1 MTELAS
7 LVLAGAVA
15 GGLYAILASGL
26 VLTYQTSGVFNVG
39 HGAIA
44 FTSALTYYLLHQ
56 PTADGGL
63 GLPIVPAALI
73 AVGGV
78 APLLGVLLDAALFR
92 RLAHAPEAARLVG
105 TIGLLV
111 ALISWFEIV
120 AFLLFLS
127 YILFSLG
134 AEFYRTWKNQWKKK
148 PA

>member
-56 PTADGGL
+56 PADDGGL
-63 GLPIVPAALI
+63 GLPIVPSALI
-73 AVGGV
+73 AVG
-78 APLLGVLLDAALFR
+78 
-92 RLAHAPEAARLVG
+92 
-105 TIGLLV
+105 
-111 ALISWFEIV
+111 IV
-120 AFLLFLS
+120 A
-127 YILFSLG
+127 
-134 AEFYRTWKNQWKKK
+134 
-148 PA
+148 